1 MSQSPAA
8 PDAESPEHTGSVWL
22 LPGMRSL
29 AVVSVM
35 AFGGFDSLI
44 SVVPLWVVRGGAN
57 ETGAG
62 LVTTVMLIAT
72 VITQTFVP
80 RLLGRFGLSLVL
92 SVGLITLG
100 LPAIG
105 FGLSSDLAP
114 VLLLS
119 AVRGFGFGIL
129 TVTGSAVV
137 GDLAPPK
144 RHGAA
149 IGAYGL
155 AIALPNLIF
164 LPFSVVVAETVGF
177 GWVFGA
183 GAMPLIGIPAAILL
197 GRVVH
202 GRTTTPP
209 KPSDR
214 DARSDTARRTA
225 LLRLLPPA
233 AILLSVTLAGGAVMT
248 FLPQLTGDLA
258 PSRAGV
264 WASAGLLAFTAT
276 GAFSRWW
283 IGSLADRR
291 GAGRMMIGLLVLG
304 AVGMG
309 LLAVSLITSGVVLM
323 IIGVA
328 LTGCAYGALQNL
340 TLLSAFQQV
349 KKSQYGTASAVWNI
363 GFDSGTA
370 IGAMLLGVVATQAS
384 FSSGVIVLAV
394 LMLVAIPLAWRLAT
408 R

>member
-1 MSQSPAA
+1 
-8 PDAESPEHTGSVWL
+8 
-22 LPGMRSL
+22 MRSL
-29 AVVSVM
+29 AVVSVLG
-35 AFGGFDSLI
+35 FGGFDSLI

-57 ETGAG
+57 EAGAG

-80 RLLGRFGLSLVL
+80 RMLARLGLSLVL
-92 SVGLITLG
+92 SAGLVALG
-100 LPAIG
+100 LPAVG
-105 FGLSSDLAP
+105 FGLSADLVP

-137 GDLAPPK
+137 GDLAPAK

-164 LPFSVVVAETVGF
+164 LPFSVVVAEGVGF
-177 GWVFGA
+177 GWVFAA
-183 GAMPLIGIPAAILL
+183 GAMPLIGVPAAILL
-197 GRVVH
+197 GRAVRH
-202 GRTTTPP
+202 H
-209 KPSDR
+209 
-214 DARSDTARRTA
+214 ARRQAAVAPDRGTVSPADRRSA
-225 LLRLLPPA
+225 LLRLWPPA

-248 FLPQLTGDLA
+248 FLPQVANDLT
-258 PSRAGV
+258 SNRAGV

-276 GAFSRWW
+276 GAFTRWW

-291 GAGRMMIGLLVLG
+291 GAGRMMIPLLVVG

-309 LLAVSLITSGVVLM
+309 MLAASLIIPAVALM

-370 IGAMLLGVVATQAS
+370 IGAMVLGVVATQAS
-384 FSSGVIVLAV
+384 FSAGVIILAALMLLAV
-394 LMLVAIPLAWRLAT
+394 PLAWRLAT

>member
-1 MSQSPAA
+1 MNHTPASS
-8 PDAESPEHTGSVWL
+8 DADTADHSGSVWL

-29 AVVSVM
+29 AVVSLLG
-35 AFGGFDSLI
+35 FGGFDSLI

-62 LVTTVMLIAT
+62 LVTTVMLLAT
-72 VITQTFVP
+72 VLTQTFVP
-80 RLLGRFGLSLVL
+80 RMLGRFGLSVVL
-92 SVGLITLG
+92 SAGLITLG
-100 LPAIG
+100 LPAVG
-105 FGLSSDLAP
+105 FGLSSDLAW

-137 GDLAPPK
+137 GDLAPPS

-164 LPFSVVVAETVGF
+164 LPFSVVAAETFGF
-177 GWVFGA
+177 GWVFAA
-183 GAMPLIGIPAAILL
+183 GAMPLVGVPAAMLL
-197 GRVVH
+197 GRAVH
-202 GRTTTPP
+202 RHNRHAHESSPEQRAG
-209 KPSDR
+209 
-214 DARSDTARRTA
+214 RRTA
-225 LLRLLPPA
+225 LLRLWPPA

-248 FLPQLTGDLA
+248 FLPQLTNDLTT
-258 PSRAGV
+258 SRAGI
-264 WASAGLLAFTAT
+264 WSAAGLLAFTAT
-276 GAFSRWW
+276 GAFTRWW
-283 IGSLADRR
+283 IGHLADRR
-291 GAGRMMIGLLVLG
+291 GAGRMMIPLLFLG
-304 AVGMG
+304 ALGMG
-309 LLAVSLITSGVVLM
+309 LLAASLIVSGVALM

-328 LTGCAYGALQNL
+328 LAGCAYGALQNL

-349 KKSQYGTASAVWNI
+349 RASQYGTASAVWNI

-370 IGAMLLGVVATQAS
+370 IGAMLLGVVATSAS
-384 FSSGVIVLAV
+384 FAAGVIVLGA
-394 LMLVAIPLAWRLAT
+394 LMLIAVPLAWRLAT